1 MARGIPSIDLGSSQ
15 KRRDRLSFKNYVLQV
30 NKETFLYQF
39 NPTEIE
45 LIDDIYF
52 KLYLRNKRFV
62 VDILQVDTI
71 EDYIDIYLFGVRQP
85 FDRWNIEQVGNDII
99 VTFTENITRLP
110 AEVGLNDFEIKGKIA
125 EVE

>member
-1 MARGIPSIDLGSSQ
+1 MARSIPVINLGNSQ
-15 KRRDRLSFKNYVLQV
+15 KRRDRLAFKNYVLQI

-52 KLYLRNKRFV
+52 KLYLRNKRFI
-62 VDILQVDTI
+62 VDILQVDSI
-71 EDYIDIYLFGVRQP
+71 KDYIDIYLFGVRQP
-85 FDRWNIEQVGNDII
+85 FDRWNIEQVENDII
-99 VTFTENITRLP
+99 VTFTEKITRLP
-110 AEVGLNDFEIKGKIA
+110 AEVGVNDFEIKGKIA

>member
-1 MARGIPSIDLGSSQ
+1 MARNIPKINLGNSQ
-15 KRRDRLSFKNYVLQV
+15 KRRDRLAFKNFVLQV
-30 NKETFLYQF
+30 NKETFLYEF

-52 KLYLRNKRFV
+52 KLYLRNKRFI
-62 VDILQVDTI
+62 VDILQVDSV

-85 FDRWNIEQVGNDII
+85 FDRWSAEQIGNDII

-110 AEVGLNDFEIKGKIA
+110 AEVGISDFEIKGKIA